1 MKPIGTLTLVA
12 LGVALCGTGI
22 ALSKQQQPIINENFD
37 GSAGYALA
45 RQDQDPPVFVS
56 PISDPK
62 VAEGPEEIGPTE
74 SESSAGDGQNVE
86 VAPRAYVSEMESFF
100 NDDLREKIMKALDQ
114 ALLAE
119 KLTPAQME
127 RIKAAM
133 KKLDLKMGTIPPRIE
148 MFEGK
153 EFPKNLKK
161 ALGDAA
167 TKIEVHTNDGKTNMR
182 VFKDGKWYEGTPA
195 ELEKKFKE
203 LGLDF
208 SVFPKELADAKG
220 LRVELGG
227 LELEEMMK
235 GLGSLKGHLG
245 DLKAYNL
252 DTKELEKHAKELAK
266 VYELDAKAMKLHA
279 ENLRKE
285 MKEIAPLTWAEGES
299 RVDGK
304 ASKALIEKL
313 NKMRKDGALKG
324 LSDAEF
330 NNLVKALKTMPSG
343 VQFFV
348 EPGVKRTVNRDKDG
362 KLRIEVRR
370 PGTTKEAAPSRRMG
384 PTQNSDVPAVK
395 STSTTVSA

>member
-1 MKPIGTLTLVA
+1 
-12 LGVALCGTGI
+12 
-22 ALSKQQQPIINENFD
+22 
-37 GSAGYALA
+37 
-45 RQDQDPPVFVS
+45 
-56 PISDPK
+56 
-62 VAEGPEEIGPTE
+62 
-74 SESSAGDGQNVE
+74 
-86 VAPRAYVSEMESFF
+86 
-100 NDDLREKIMKALDQ
+100 
-114 ALLAE
+114 
-119 KLTPAQME
+119 
-127 RIKAAM
+127 
-133 KKLDLKMGTIPPRIE
+133 
-148 MFEGK
+148 
-153 EFPKNLKK
+153 
-161 ALGDAA
+161 
-167 TKIEVHTNDGKTNMR
+167 
-182 VFKDGKWYEGTPA
+182 
-195 ELEKKFKE
+195 
-203 LGLDF
+203 
-208 SVFPKELADAKG
+208 
-220 LRVELGG
+220 
-227 LELEEMMK
+227 
-235 GLGSLKGHLG
+235 
-245 DLKAYNL
+245 LKAYNL

>member
-1 MKPIGTLTLVA
+1 
-12 LGVALCGTGI
+12 
-22 ALSKQQQPIINENFD
+22 
-37 GSAGYALA
+37 
-45 RQDQDPPVFVS
+45 
-56 PISDPK
+56 
-62 VAEGPEEIGPTE
+62 
-74 SESSAGDGQNVE
+74 
-86 VAPRAYVSEMESFF
+86 
-100 NDDLREKIMKALDQ
+100 MKALDQ

-304 ASKALIEKL
+304 ASKAMIEKL